1 MACRCPSVFFFLV
14 VVVPVMKKDKGYK
27 DQNCTD
33 REFTVL
39 ECEGHGFVKA
49 TQFGSYF
56 LADDFST
63 VFFNCS

>member
-1 MACRCPSVFFFLV
+1 MPLFIPFFFCCCCCSSNEERQ
-14 VVVPVMKKDKGYK
+14 GYK
-27 DQNCTD
+27 DQNYTD

-56 LADDFST
+56 LANDFST